1 MHASHSSW
9 LAMLLITIALPVLAE
24 NAPTAQ
30 MNALI
35 DNTVKN
41 YRGNLMINQ
50 AAGDQQQQVNAR
62 AISAGDHANA
72 STAVTQHT
80 AAFTSAAIDAR
91 AQILGTSFTNGS
103 GVAGIN
109 QSAGLGNQQ
118 INAFRLATDAVPESL
133 DDSVLQ
139 QNAAPATFSG
149 KGVPESG
156 ERLVELD
163 DRAFAG
169 SRGVVQLNQS
179 AGIGNRTAN
188 NLSIRVT
195 E

>member
-1 MHASHSSW
+1 MCARHPAW
-9 LAMLLITIALPVLAE
+9 LAMLLAVTVPVLAE
-24 NAPTAQ
+24 NAQPPQ
-30 MNALI
+30 MNASI
-35 DNTVKN
+35 DDTVKS

-50 AAGDQQQQVNAR
+50 AAGDQHQQINAR
-62 AISAGDHANA
+62 AISAGDHGSA
-72 STAVTQHT
+72 STSLVQGHGA
-80 AAFTSAAIDAR
+80 SSGAAIDAR
-91 AQILGTSFTNGS
+91 ARILGASFTNGS

-109 QSAGLGNQQ
+109 QSAGVGNQQ
-118 INAFRLATDAVPESL
+118 INAFRLATDAAPESL

-139 QNAAPATFSG
+139 QNAAPATLSG
-149 KGVPESG
+149 MGVPGSG
-156 ERLVELD
+156 ERMVELD